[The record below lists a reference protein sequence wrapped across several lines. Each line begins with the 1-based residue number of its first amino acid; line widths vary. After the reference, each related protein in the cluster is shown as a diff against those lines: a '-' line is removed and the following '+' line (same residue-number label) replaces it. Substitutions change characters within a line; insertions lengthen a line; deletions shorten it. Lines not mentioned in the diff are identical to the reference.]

1 MAGRPGFLPISF
13 VSFMQFFSRTGGLFT
28 LIPVIGQERMNL
40 GPEQIGLGLAT
51 ISVMAIVLSYPS
63 GVMADR
69 FGRKVVIVPANILTG
84 LSFLLF
90 LAAPSFLWFMAACT
104 VWAVASGVGGS
115 APSAYAADI
124 APPGMNAAAMSS
136 FRMLSETG
144 YVLGPLVLG
153 VAADLFGA
161 NAALAATS
169 TLIVI
174 AGALFAVR
182 APEIQRRSRP
192 KPRAA

>member
-1 MAGRPGFLPISF
+1 
-13 VSFMQFFSRTGGLFT
+13 
-28 LIPVIGQERMNL
+28 
-40 GPEQIGLGLAT
+40 
-51 ISVMAIVLSYPS
+51 MAIVLSYPS

-90 LAAPSFLWFMAACT
+90 LAAPTFLWFMAACT
-104 VWAVASGVGGS
+104 VWAIAGGIGGA

-124 APPGMNAAAMSS
+124 APPGMNAAAMGS
-136 FRMLSETG
+136 FRVLSETG

-161 NAALAATS
+161 NSALAATS

-182 APEIQRRSRP
+182 APEMQRRSRP